1 MAKVKC
7 PGSIRNATPT
17 PIDRKCHNC
26 GCDVEMWSDEEKA
39 DCPKC
44 GTTIFK
50 DKVPTCVEW
59 CSSAEEC
66 MGDILDVKK
75 IKEDA
80 RKRAEKDG
88 DPKFVEKVS
97 EMIKKKREEKGCD
110 SQ

>member
-1 MAKVKC
+1 MSKVKC

-26 GCDVEMWSDEEKA
+26 GVMVEMWSDEEKT
-39 DCPKC
+39 DCHKC

-59 CSSAEEC
+59 CKSAEEC

-75 IKEDA
+75 IQAEA
-80 RKRAEKDG
+80 KRRAAADG
-88 DPKFVEKVS
+88 NPKFFENVT
-97 EMIKKKREEKGCD
+97 EMIKKKKEGPL
-110 SQ
+110 